1 MKKDY
6 YIFPAIIGKEKNE
19 KEYSVYFPDLDVA
32 TSGIDEADAF
42 ESARELLGIVL
53 YAKEQDKE
61 TIPKPTSIESITINK
76 NERTILVDVYMP
88 AIRMAENSKAVNRTV
103 TLPAWLN
110 ALAVSKKFNFSL
122 TLQEALKEKL
132 NLNKEA
138 IV

>member
-1 MKKDY
+1 MKKDN

-32 TSGIDEADAF
+32 TTGIDEADAF

-132 NLNKEA
+132 NLNKE
-138 IV
+138 VMV

>member
-1 MKKDY
+1 MKKDS

-61 TIPKPTSIESITINK
+61 KIPKPTSIESITINK

-132 NLNKEA
+132 NLNKE
-138 IV
+138 VMV

>member
-1 MKKDY
+1 MKKDN
-6 YIFPAIIGKEKNE
+6 YIFPAIIRKEKNE

-132 NLNKEA
+132 NLNRE
-138 IV
+138 ITV

>member
-19 KEYSVYFPDLDVA
+19 KEYSVYFPDLDVT

-61 TIPKPTSIESITINK
+61 KISKPTSIESITINK
-76 NERTILVDVYMP
+76 NKRTILVDVYIP
-88 AIRMAENSKAVNRTV
+88 VIRMAENSKAVNRTV

-132 NLNKEA
+132 NLNKE
-138 IV
+138 VMV

>member
-61 TIPKPTSIESITINK
+61 KIPKPTSIESITINK

-88 AIRMAENSKAVNRTV
+88 AIRMAENQKQSI
-103 TLPAWLN
+103 
-110 ALAVSKKFNFSL
+110 
-122 TLQEALKEKL
+122 E
-132 NLNKEA
+132 
-138 IV
+138 